1 VQNAEYTN
9 GMVLAAEVELDSRC
23 VAREEGRI

>member
-1 VQNAEYTN
+1 VQNTEYTN
-9 GMVLAAEVELDSRC
+9 GMVFAAEVELDSRC